1 MSNRNRRIPQG
12 KKMKPTFFVFCEGK
26 TEELYV
32 KYLKSKYRIPF
43 EIDTQI
49 SKSRISEKYI
59 KAYKKTKFTHPKDKT
74 FLLYDIDVPTM
85 LKRLQEI
92 SQTTLLASNPCIELW
107 FLLHYK
113 NQTANVDCRYC
124 IQELKNRNKTYSKT
138 VLDIRL
144 KTHFD
149 NNLKKAESRAKKLKH
164 YDNPSTTVYL
174 LIKELE
180 KLSEESKYKA

>member
-1 MSNRNRRIPQG
+1 MSKRNRRTSQG

-59 KAYKKTKFTHPKDKT
+59 KAYKKNKFTHQKDKM
-74 FLLYDIDVPTM
+74 FLLYDVDVPGM
-85 LKRLQEI
+85 LEKLKVI
-92 SQTTLLASNPCIELW
+92 PQTILLASNPCIELW

-113 NQTANVDCRYC
+113 SQTANVDCKYC
-124 IQELKNRNKTYSKT
+124 IQELSKHNKTYSKT
-138 VLDIRL
+138 IISVKL
-144 KTHFD
+144 KAQFD
-149 NNLKKAESRAKKLKH
+149 NNLDKAVSRAKKLKH
-164 YDNPSTTVYL
+164 YDNPSTTIYL
-174 LIKELE
+174 LIE
-180 KLSEESKYKA
+180 KLKKL